1 MKRLIKRVSA
11 TDDLTVLFAIY
22 FYVMLTAME
31 KMQLL
36 LSCLFF
42 YSLLRII

>member
-11 TDDLTVLFAIY
+11 KDDLTVLFAIY
-22 FYVMLTAME
+22 FYVTLTAME

-36 LSCLFF
+36 LSCLYF